1 MREQR
6 DYFLRIG
13 SIMTKVLDQINTSR
27 DVKKLDPEELEKLCQ
42 ELREEIISTVSK
54 TGGHL
59 ASNLGV
65 IELTAALH
73 YVFDFPNDK
82 VVWDVGHQS
91 YAHKLLTGRRDRFH
105 TLRQYEGISGFP
117 KRDESPY
124 DAFDSGHSGT
134 SISSALGMAEARRLK
149 AQGGRI
155 IAVIGDGSMTAGVA
169 FEGLN
174 QAGDIDQNLIVILN
188 DNEMSISRNVG
199 ALSSYLNRLMTGQF
213 VNRFRD
219 DMKNF
224 LEKTVPGIGKSVLR
238 FAKQAEESFKGLLV
252 PGLLFEELGMKYIGP
267 IDGHRLDYLIETFQ
281 NIKKLRG
288 PILVHVITKKGKGY
302 PPAEKNPDRF
312 HGISPFVIETGEP
325 RSSSK
330 KNPVSYTEVFGET
343 LCQLARQNKRIIAI
357 TAAMQSGTGLE
368 EFSRQFPDRFY
379 DIGIAEQH
387 AVTFAAGLAL
397 EGMKPVVAIYSTFLQ
412 RAYDQVLQ
420 DVCLQNLPVVLALDR
435 GGIVGEDGPTHQG
448 LFDFSYLRH
457 IPNLIVMVPKDEN
470 EFQHMIKTA
479 TECSA
484 PIAFRYPR
492 GKGEGVTRETSLQ
505 SIDIGKGEVL
515 REGRDLLIIAIGV
528 TVYPALRA
536 AEKLQDKGIQATV
549 INARFLKPLDGDLL
563 CYWAKKTGRVLTV
576 EENILQGGFGSAVL
590 ELFQER
596 GLFSIQVK
604 RLGIPDL
611 FLEHGPQALLR
622 GKYGIDEAGIL
633 RGATEMFEESRSNSI
648 QSGQTETLVGSA
660 LSNLK

>member
-1 MREQR
+1 M
-6 DYFLRIG
+6 
-13 SIMTKVLDQINTSR
+13 KVLDQIRISH
-27 DVKKLDPEELEKLCQ
+27 DVKKLDLEELERLCH
-42 ELREEIISTVSK
+42 EMREEILSTVSK

-65 IELTAALH
+65 VELTAALH
-73 YVFDFPNDK
+73 FVFDFPKDK
-82 VVWDVGHQS
+82 LIWDVGHQS
-91 YAHKLLTGRRDRFH
+91 YAHKILTGRRDRFH

-134 SISSALGMAEARRLK
+134 SISSALGMAEARRLR
-149 AQGGRI
+149 GEEGRV
-155 IAVIGDGSMTAGVA
+155 IAVIGDGSMTAGLA

-174 QAGDIDQNLIVILN
+174 QAGHIDQDLIVILN

-219 DMKNF
+219 DMKGF
-224 LEKTVPGIGKSVLR
+224 LETLPGIGKSVLR
-238 FAKQAEESFKGLLV
+238 FAKQAEESLKGLLM
-252 PGLLFEELGMKYIGP
+252 PGLLFEELGLKYIGP

-281 NIKKLRG
+281 NVKKLRG
-288 PILVHVITKKGKGY
+288 PILIHVITKKGKGY
-302 PPAEKNPDRF
+302 PPAEMNPDRF
-312 HGISPFVIETGEP
+312 HGVPPFVIETGELKSAP
-325 RSSSK
+325 H
-330 KNPVSYTEVFGET
+330 KNPPTYTEVFGET
-343 LCQLARQNKRIIAI
+343 LCQLAREDKGVVAI

-368 EFSRQFPDRFY
+368 EFAGKFPDRFY

-412 RAYDQVLQ
+412 RAYDQVVQ
-420 DVCLQNLPVVLALDR
+420 DVCLQNLPVVFALDR
-435 GGIVGEDGPTHQG
+435 GGIVGEDGPTHHG

-479 TECSA
+479 TECRM
-484 PIAFRYPR
+484 PVAFRYPR
-492 GKGEGVTRETSLQ
+492 GRGMGVKRETSLQ
-505 SIDIGKGEVL
+505 AIDIGKGEVL
-515 REGRDLLIIAIGV
+515 REGEDVLILAIGS
-528 TVYPALRA
+528 TVYPSLRA
-536 AEKLQDKGIQATV
+536 AENLAEAGTHAAV
-549 INARFLKPLDGDLL
+549 INSRFLKPLDANLL
-563 CYWAKKTGRVLTV
+563 CDWAKRVGKVVTV
-576 EENILQGGFGSAVL
+576 EENVLQGGFGSAVL

-596 GLFSIQVK
+596 GLSSIQVK

-611 FLEHGPQALLR
+611 FVEHGSQALLR
-622 GKYGIDEAGIL
+622 EKYGIDENGIF
-633 RGATEMFEESRSNSI
+633 RGVKEMLEEERSGSVSTSHSKTSLSRAFPNP
-648 QSGQTETLVGSA
+648 
-660 LSNLK
+660 K

>member
-1 MREQR
+1 M
-6 DYFLRIG
+6 
-13 SIMTKVLDQINTSR
+13 SKVLDQIEFPI
-27 DVKKLDPEELEKLCQ
+27 DVKKLDLEELGKLCG
-42 ELREEIISTVSK
+42 EIREEIISTVLK
-54 TGGHL
+54 NGGHL

-65 IELTAALH
+65 VELTVALH
-73 YVFDFPNDK
+73 HVFELPHDK
-82 VVWDVGHQS
+82 VIWDVGHQS
-91 YAHKLLTGRRDRFH
+91 YAHKILTGRRDRFH

-134 SISSALGMAEARRLK
+134 SISSALGMAEARRQRGEK
-149 AQGGRI
+149 GKV

-174 QAGDIDQNLIVILN
+174 QTGHVDQDLIVILN
-188 DNEMSISRNVG
+188 DNEMSISPNVG

-213 VNRFRD
+213 VNRFRED
-219 DMKNF
+219 IKAF
-224 LEKTVPGIGKSVLR
+224 LDTLPGIGKSVLR
-238 FAKQAEESFKGLLV
+238 FAKQAEESLKGLLI
-252 PGLLFEELGMKYIGP
+252 PGLLFEELGLKYIGP

-302 PPAEKNPDRF
+302 PPAEMNPARF
-312 HGISPFVIETGEP
+312 HSVAPFIVETGEP
-325 RSSSK
+325 RK
-330 KNPVSYTEVFGET
+330 DQIKNPPTYTEVFGDT
-343 LCQLARQNKRIIAI
+343 LCQLAKENRRLIAI

-368 EFSRQFPDRFY
+368 QFSKEFPDRFY

-420 DVCLQNLPVVLALDR
+420 DVCLQNLPVVFALDR
-435 GGIVGEDGPTHQG
+435 GGIVGEDGPTHHG

-457 IPNLIVMVPKDEN
+457 IPNLVIMVPKDED

-479 TECSA
+479 VEC
-484 PIAFRYPR
+484 PLPVAFRYPR
-492 GKGEGVTRETSLQ
+492 GKGEGVKRSDILK
-505 SIDIGKGEVL
+505 SIDIGKGELLRKGDDVL
-515 REGRDLLIIAIGV
+515 ILAIGS
-528 TVYPALRA
+528 TVYPSLRA
-536 AEKLQDKGIQATV
+536 AERLVQVGINPAV
-549 INARFLKPLDGDLL
+549 INSRFLKPLDGDLL
-563 CYWAKKTGRVLTV
+563 CDWAKRIGKVLTV
-576 EENILQGGFGSAVL
+576 EENVLLGGFGSAVL

-596 GLFSIQVK
+596 GLFSIRVK

-611 FLEHGPQALLR
+611 FVEHGPQPLLR
-622 GKYGIDEAGIL
+622 AKYGIDENGIL
-633 RGATEMFEESRSNSI
+633 GAVQEMVGEEKSSPIRSNRNKASVRRAI
-648 QSGQTETLVGSA
+648 P
-660 LSNLK
+660 NPK

>member
-1 MREQR
+1 M
-6 DYFLRIG
+6 
-13 SIMTKVLDQINTSR
+13 SKVLDQIEFPI
-27 DVKKLDPEELEKLCQ
+27 DVKKLDLEELGKLCG
-42 ELREEIISTVSK
+42 EIREEIISTVLK
-54 TGGHL
+54 NGGHL

-65 IELTAALH
+65 VELTVALH
-73 YVFDFPNDK
+73 HVFELPHDK
-82 VVWDVGHQS
+82 VIWDVGHQS
-91 YAHKLLTGRRDRFH
+91 YAHKILTGRRDRFH

-134 SISSALGMAEARRLK
+134 SISSALGMAEARRQRGEEGK
-149 AQGGRI
+149 V

-174 QAGDIDQNLIVILN
+174 QTGHVDQDLIVILN
-188 DNEMSISRNVG
+188 DNEMSISPNVG

-213 VNRFRD
+213 VNRFRED
-219 DMKNF
+219 IKAF
-224 LEKTVPGIGKSVLR
+224 LDTLPGIGKSVLR
-238 FAKQAEESFKGLLV
+238 FAKQAEESLKGLLI
-252 PGLLFEELGMKYIGP
+252 PGLLFEELGLKYIGP

-302 PPAEKNPDRF
+302 PPAEMNPARF
-312 HGISPFVIETGEP
+312 HSVSPFVVETGEP
-325 RSSSK
+325 RK
-330 KNPVSYTEVFGET
+330 DQIKNPPTYTEVFGDT
-343 LCQLARQNKRIIAI
+343 LCQLAKENRRLIAI

-368 EFSRQFPDRFY
+368 QFSKEFPDRFY

-420 DVCLQNLPVVLALDR
+420 DVCLQNLPVVFALDR
-435 GGIVGEDGPTHQG
+435 GGIVGEDGPTHHG

-457 IPNLIVMVPKDEN
+457 IPNLVIMVPKDED

-479 TECSA
+479 VEC
-484 PIAFRYPR
+484 PLPVAFRYPR
-492 GKGEGVTRETSLQ
+492 GKGEGVKRSDILK

-515 REGRDLLIIAIGV
+515 RKGDDVLILAIGS
-528 TVYPALRA
+528 TVYPSLRA
-536 AEKLQDKGIQATV
+536 AERLAQVGINPTV
-549 INARFLKPLDGDLL
+549 INSRFLKPLDGDLL
-563 CYWAKKTGRVLTV
+563 CDWAKRIGKVLTV
-576 EENILQGGFGSAVL
+576 EENVLLGGFGSAVL

-596 GLFSIQVK
+596 GLFSIRVK

-611 FLEHGPQALLR
+611 FVEHGPQSLLR
-622 GKYGIDEAGIL
+622 AKYGIDENGIL
-633 RGATEMFEESRSNSI
+633 GAVQEMVGEGKSSPIRSNRNKASVRRAI
-648 QSGQTETLVGSA
+648 P
-660 LSNLK
+660 NPK

>member
-1 MREQR
+1 M
-6 DYFLRIG
+6 
-13 SIMTKVLDQINTSR
+13 SKVLDQIEFPI
-27 DVKKLDPEELEKLCQ
+27 DVKKLDLEELGKLCR
-42 ELREEIISTVSK
+42 EIREEIISTVSRN
-54 TGGHL
+54 GGHL

-65 IELTAALH
+65 VELTVALH
-73 YVFDFPNDK
+73 HVFELPHDK
-82 VVWDVGHQS
+82 VIWDVGHQS
-91 YAHKLLTGRRDRFH
+91 YAHKILTGRRNRFH

-134 SISSALGMAEARRLK
+134 SISSALGMAEARRQRGEEGK
-149 AQGGRI
+149 V

-174 QAGDIDQNLIVILN
+174 QTGHVDQDLIVILN
-188 DNEMSISRNVG
+188 DNEMSISPNVG

-213 VNRFRD
+213 VNRFRED
-219 DMKNF
+219 IKAF
-224 LEKTVPGIGKSVLR
+224 LETLPGIGKSVLR
-238 FAKQAEESFKGLLV
+238 FAKQAEESLKGLLI
-252 PGLLFEELGMKYIGP
+252 PGLLFEELGLKYIGP

-302 PPAEKNPDRF
+302 PPAEMNPARF
-312 HGISPFVIETGEP
+312 HSVAPFVVETGEP
-325 RSSSK
+325 RK
-330 KNPVSYTEVFGET
+330 DQIKNPPTYTEVFGDT
-343 LCQLARQNKRIIAI
+343 LCQLAKENRRLIAI

-368 EFSRQFPDRFY
+368 QFSKEFPDRFY

-420 DVCLQNLPVVLALDR
+420 DVCLQNLPVVFALDR
-435 GGIVGEDGPTHQG
+435 GGIVGEDGPTHHG

-457 IPNLIVMVPKDEN
+457 IPNLVIMVPKDED

-479 TECSA
+479 VEC
-484 PIAFRYPR
+484 PLPVAFRYPR
-492 GKGEGVTRETSLQ
+492 GKGEGVKRSDILK

-515 REGRDLLIIAIGV
+515 RKGDDVLILAIGS
-528 TVYPALRA
+528 TVYPSLRA
-536 AEKLQDKGIQATV
+536 AERLVQVGINPAV
-549 INARFLKPLDGDLL
+549 INSRFLKPLDGDLL
-563 CYWAKKTGRVLTV
+563 CDWAKRIGKVLTV
-576 EENILQGGFGSAVL
+576 EENVLLGGFGSAVL

-611 FLEHGPQALLR
+611 FVEHGPQPLLR
-622 GKYGIDEAGIL
+622 AKYGIDENGIL
-633 RGATEMFEESRSNSI
+633 GAVQEMMGEEKSSPIRSNRDKAPVRRAIPNS
-648 QSGQTETLVGSA
+648 
-660 LSNLK
+660 K

>member
-1 MREQR
+1 M
-6 DYFLRIG
+6 IK
-13 SIMTKVLDQINTSR
+13 MLDQIKSSH
-27 DVKKLDPEELEKLCQ
+27 DVKKLDLEELEALCH
-42 ELREEIISTVSK
+42 EIREEILSTVSK

-59 ASNLGV
+59 ASSLGV
-65 IELTAALH
+65 VEMTTVLH
-73 YVFDFPNDK
+73 YVFDFPRDK

-117 KRDESPY
+117 KREESPY

-149 AQGGRI
+149 GEEGRI
-155 IAVIGDGSMTAGVA
+155 IAVIGDGSMTAGLA

-174 QAGDIDQNLIVILN
+174 QAGHIDRDLIVVLN

-199 ALSSYLNRLMTGQF
+199 ALSSYLNRLMTGEL
-213 VNRFRD
+213 VNRFRN
-219 DMKNF
+219 DMKDF
-224 LEKTVPGIGKSVLR
+224 LETLPGIGKSVLR
-238 FAKQAEESFKGLLV
+238 FAKQAEESVKGFLM

-302 PPAEKNPDRF
+302 PPAETNPDRF
-312 HGISPFVIETGEP
+312 HGVPPFSLETGEP
-325 RSSSK
+325 RNNSK
-330 KNPVSYTEVFGET
+330 KSPLTYTEVFGET
-343 LCQLARQNKRIIAI
+343 LCQLAKENKKLVAI

-368 EFSRQFPDRFY
+368 EFSRRFPDRFY

-420 DVCLQNLPVVLALDR
+420 DVCLQNLPVTFALDR
-435 GGIVGEDGPTHQG
+435 GGIVGEDGPTHHG

-457 IPNLIVMVPKDEN
+457 IPNMIVMVPKDEN

-479 TECSA
+479 TEW
-484 PIAFRYPR
+484 PMPVAFRYPR
-492 GKGEGVTRETSLQ
+492 GRGEGVRREMPLR
-505 SIDIGKGEVL
+505 SIEMGKGDVL
-515 REGRDLLIIAIGV
+515 RMGQDIVIIAIGS
-528 TVYPALRA
+528 TVYPSLRA
-536 AEKLQDKGIQATV
+536 AERLADVGIQAAV
-549 INARFLKPLDGDLL
+549 INSRFLKPLDGNLL
-563 CYWAKKTGRVLTV
+563 CDWAKRAGKVLTV
-576 EENILQGGFGSAVL
+576 EENVLQGGFGSAVL
-590 ELFQER
+590 ELFQEK
-596 GLFSIQVK
+596 GLFSVQVK
-604 RLGIPDL
+604 RLGIPDT
-611 FLEHGPQALLR
+611 FVEHGPQALLR
-622 GKYGIDEAGIL
+622 EKYGIDAKGIFK
-633 RGATEMFEESRSNSI
+633 GVKEMFEEGQSESAHSGEAEPSRRI
-648 QSGQTETLVGSA
+648 A
-660 LSNLK
+660 LTHPK

>member
-1 MREQR
+1 
-6 DYFLRIG
+6 
-13 SIMTKVLDQINTSR
+13 MTRVLDQIKTSY
-27 DVKKLDPEELEKLCQ
+27 DVKKLDVEELERLCQ
-42 ELREEIISTVSK
+42 ELREEILSTVSK

-73 YVFDFPNDK
+73 YVFDFPRDK
-82 VVWDVGHQS
+82 VIWDVGHQS
-91 YAHKLLTGRRDRFH
+91 YAHKLLTGRKDRFH

-124 DAFDSGHSGT
+124 DAFDSGHSGS
-134 SISSALGMAEARRLK
+134 SISSALGMAEALRLK
-149 AQGGRI
+149 GEDARV
-155 IAVIGDGSMTAGVA
+155 IAVIGDGSMTAGLA

-174 QAGDIDQNLIVILN
+174 QAGHIDQDLIVILN

-213 VNRFRD
+213 VNRFRN
-219 DMKNF
+219 DMRGF
-224 LEKTVPGIGKSVLR
+224 LETLPGIGKSVLR
-238 FAKQAEESFKGLLV
+238 FAKQAEESFKGLIM

-267 IDGHRLDYLIETFQ
+267 IDGHRLDHLIETFQ

-302 PPAEKNPDRF
+302 PPAEMNPDRF

-325 RSSSK
+325 KSNSK
-330 KNPVSYTEVFGET
+330 NNPISYTEVFGET
-343 LCQLARQNKRIIAI
+343 LCQLARKNRRIVAI

-412 RAYDQVLQ
+412 RAYDQVVQ
-420 DVCLQNLPVVLALDR
+420 DVCLQNLPVVFALDR
-435 GGIVGEDGPTHQG
+435 GGIVGEDGPTHHG

-484 PIAFRYPR
+484 PVAFRYPR
-492 GKGEGVTRETSLQ
+492 GKGEGVTREVSLQ
-505 SIDIGKGEVL
+505 SIDIGRGEVL
-515 REGRDLLIIAIGV
+515 REGEDILIIAIGV
-528 TVYPALRA
+528 TVSPSLRA
-536 AEKLQDKGIQATV
+536 AEMLADVGIQAAV
-549 INARFLKPLDGDLL
+549 INARFLKPLDTNLL
-563 CYWAKKTGRVLTV
+563 CEWSKRTGKVLTV
-576 EENILQGGFGSAVL
+576 EENVLQGGFGSAVL

-604 RLGIPDL
+604 RLGVPDI

-622 GKYGIDEAGIL
+622 GKYGIDETGIVK
-633 RGATEMFEESRSNSI
+633 GAREIFEEGRSELI
-648 QSGQTETLVGSA
+648 QSSRAETSVSRVHP
-660 LSNLK
+660 NVK